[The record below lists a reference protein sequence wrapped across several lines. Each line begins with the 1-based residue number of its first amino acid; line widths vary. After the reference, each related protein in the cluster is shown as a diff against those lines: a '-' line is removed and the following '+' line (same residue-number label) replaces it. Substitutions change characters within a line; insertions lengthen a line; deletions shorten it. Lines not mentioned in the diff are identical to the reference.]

1 MSQVANSSY
10 QFVVEEGKV
19 YRIYPTIVTNIIPQ
33 IQIVGT
39 GTVDLKGSFFVPTS
53 VGDTV
58 LQSDESSVDLLGIYR
73 FEEMPNF
80 IKFEPSAS
88 GTRQIVLIGFMEP
101 QEIIFV

>member
-1 MSQVANSSY
+1 MSQVANPSY

-39 GTVDLKGSFFVPTS
+39 GTVDLKASFFVPES
-53 VGDTV
+53 ADDAV
-58 LQSDESSVDLLGIYR
+58 LQSDDSSIGLNGIYR
-73 FEEMPNF
+73 FDELPNF
-80 IKFEPSAS
+80 IKFEPNAS

-101 QEIIFV
+101 QEIIFA